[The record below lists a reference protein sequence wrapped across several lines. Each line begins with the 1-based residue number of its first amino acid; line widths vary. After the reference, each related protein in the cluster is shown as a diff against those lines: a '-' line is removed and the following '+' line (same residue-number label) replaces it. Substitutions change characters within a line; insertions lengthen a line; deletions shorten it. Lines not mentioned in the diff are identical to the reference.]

1 MIGPLTGR
9 ALDVFAGGIER
20 IARFRFDRFPLSR
33 HVGGA
38 VPAMMTTA
46 TDPSDSSDPSD
57 PSTGNRGSD
66 LSTSL
71 AAGVRAG
78 FGAAVVMDVPMVVQ
92 REGRGGVHSGIHRR
106 QCAQGSRS
114 RGGLPNRRD
123 RRPSRRGYTRRGTLR
138 AHLRR
143 DRGHLDRRATEKRPL
158 DAGLS
163 ARRRVRRRVRLRLL
177 RTPRAPAFRRRRARS
192 CRGRP
197 PGLARLHAGLR
208 SRARRVRFPV
218 ACERGLIEPLG
229 VRSFVVGFSCASS
242 RPRGGTRTTRPGR
255 TLRPPARARS
265 GRSPLRADR
274 GRSRSSVGENPP
286 RRRRTRRP
294 AHRRRRNR

>member
-66 LSTSL
+66 LSASL

-92 REGRGGVHSGIHRR
+92 REGFTPAYIAAGALRGRDPEEVSRTDATVAHHGAGTLGGVLFALTYGAIEGISTGEPRR
-106 QCAQGSRS
+106 NDLSTPASPLAVGFVVAFVYGFFARLVLP
-114 RGGLPNRRD
+114 RFGGDARD
-123 RRPSRRGYTRRGTLR
+123 RAGVV
-138 AHLRR
+138 
-143 DRGHLDRRATEKRPL
+143 RRAWLVSTL
-158 DAGLS
+158 VYGAAL
-163 ARRRVRRRVRLRLL
+163 A
-177 RTPRAPAFRRRRARS
+177 AFVS
-192 CRGRP
+192 
-197 PGLARLHAGLR
+197 
-208 SRARRVRFPV
+208 PV
-218 ACERGLIEPLG
+218 ARERGLIEPLG

-255 TLRPPARARS
+255 TLRLPVRARS
-265 GRSPLRADR
+265 GRTPLRADR
-274 GRSRSSVGENPP
+274 SRSRSSVGENPR